1 MLPAIHFNDNSE
13 LMAGEI
19 GEVRTDRR
27 LTSKV
32 MLLERRLPQVLPQ
45 LLFGFGRIT
54 AQDSRA
60 RHAVVGWTRRSLCG
74 IWHPPRR
81 GAVRPRGGLGC
92 PRASFC
98 GPGPPPRRARRAGG
112 EGSRSVLA
120 EMLNSK
126 ITFLTKPRR

>member
-27 LTSKV
+27 LTSKG
-32 MLLERRLPQVLPQ
+32 MLLDRRWPQVLPQ

-74 IWHPPRR
+74 IWHPP
-81 GAVRPRGGLGC
+81 P
-92 PRASFC
+92 PT
-98 GPGPPPRRARRAGG
+98 PPPPPPRAGG
-112 EGSRSVLA
+112 GGGRGGGA
-120 EMLNSK
+120 A
-126 ITFLTKPRR
+126 

>member
-60 RHAVVGWTRRSLCG
+60 PHAVVGWRRRSLCAIG
-74 IWHPPRR
+74 HPLP
-81 GAVRPRGGLGC
+81 PT
-92 PRASFC
+92 
-98 GPGPPPRRARRAGG
+98 PPRRALRARG

-120 EMLNSK
+120 
-126 ITFLTKPRR
+126 

>member
-19 GEVRTDRR
+19 GEIRAGRR

-74 IWHPPRR
+74 IWHPP
-81 GAVRPRGGLGC
+81 P
-92 PRASFC
+92 P
-98 GPGPPPRRARRAGG
+98 PPPRRALRARG

-126 ITFLTKPRR
+126 VTFLTKPRRLRYAPRLRRRLLPVRARA